1 MTKTYKITGMKCQ
14 GCVNTVTEKLSAVK
28 GVDKVQVDLEN
39 KQVTIEGK
47 PWKWSLKLALKG
59 TKFELGDEIKD
70 RNEKAL
76 GLFFSVH
83 NLFEKLFLL

>member
-14 GCVNTVTEKLSAVK
+14 GCVNT
-28 GVDKVQVDLEN
+28 DLEN

-59 TKFELGDEIKD
+59 TKFELGDEI
-70 RNEKAL
+70 
-76 GLFFSVH
+76 
-83 NLFEKLFLL
+83 

>member
-47 PWKWSLKLALKG
+47 PLKWSLKLALKG
-59 TKFELGDEIKD
+59 TKFELGDEI
-70 RNEKAL
+70 
-76 GLFFSVH
+76 
-83 NLFEKLFLL
+83 